1 MEKFGVVGRSLV
13 HSYSPLLHKKFGD
26 YSYELLTTE
35 PEDVEAL
42 LRSGEYRGF
51 NITIPYKQMAM
62 EYCDE
67 ISSAAHRIGCINT
80 VIRDDDG
87 RLRGYNTDYFGCR
100 YLLKANGIDAAGRK
114 CLILGSGAT
123 SHTARAAL
131 EDLGASK
138 IVTIS
143 RSGEDNYDNLFRH
156 ADAEIIVNTTPVG
169 MYPNN
174 LATLLDLEQFPQLR
188 GVADIIYNPYRTRLV
203 LDADRMGIPCT
214 GGLDML
220 VAQGWEASRLFGM
233 TDLEESDIPD
243 VVSEI
248 RDETLNTILIGMPG
262 AGKTMLGHMIAKR
275 KGHIFLDTDHMVEGH
290 EGMTIPEI
298 FEKKGEEYFR
308 RVETQMLAEACKENG
323 RVIATGGGI
332 VTRPENRYIMRQNG
346 IVIWI
351 KRDLDKLDT
360 RGRPLSQMHKVEK
373 LYRERKDIY
382 DSWSDYFIDNNQ
394 ELK

>member
-1 MEKFGVVGRSLV
+1 MEKFGVVGRSLI

-42 LRSGEYRGF
+42 LHSGEYRGF
-51 NITIPYKQMAM
+51 NITIPYKQVAM

-100 YLLKANGIDAAGRK
+100 YLLKTNGIDAAGRK

-143 RSGEDNYDNLFRH
+143 RTGEDNYDNLYRH

-233 TDLEESDIPD
+233 TELEESDIPD

-262 AGKTMLGHMIAKR
+262 AGKTMLGHKIAER